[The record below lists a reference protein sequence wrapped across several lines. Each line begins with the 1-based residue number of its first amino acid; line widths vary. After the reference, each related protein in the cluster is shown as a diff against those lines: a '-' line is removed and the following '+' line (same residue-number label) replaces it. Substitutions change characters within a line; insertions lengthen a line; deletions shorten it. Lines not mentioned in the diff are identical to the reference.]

1 MLILLWV
8 LFLILQGDKLLIFG
22 PHRPWPRTTSTRR
35 VSWGYAAEARTR
47 ARTRGGKRN
56 WHFSSIFWFTFEFG
70 KKKKNIFEKFRPF
83 VTFFL
88 SNEGKRSKI
97 GSSRKN
103 ERGSAERRRG
113 QNALCRSRPGRGDG
127 DDKLGPQRCSP
138 LDYSVL
144 FFVPFFS
151 LKYQLTAGSSRR
163 LSRPPRPWG
172 QRRRKRHPRRP
183 CRREACHAR
192 HRHRL
197 QRPGTS
203 WS

>member
-1 MLILLWV
+1 MGIRSGSTHASSDQRGEKKLAFFIYFFGLL
-8 LFLILQGDKLLIFG
+8 LNL
-22 PHRPWPRTTSTRR
+22 
-35 VSWGYAAEARTR
+35 A
-47 ARTRGGKRN
+47 
-56 WHFSSIFWFTFEFG
+56 
-70 KKKKNIFEKFRPF
+70 KKKNIFEEFRSF

-88 SNEGKRSKI
+88 SDEGKRSKI

-113 QNALCRSRPGRGDG
+113 QNALCRSRPGRGDS